1 MAEVRK
7 NKKNAKY
14 DIDNINTSKSSK
26 KEVKKVNEKKNT
38 KMNKTKKDNKNS
50 FVENVKNFFREV
62 KGEFDKIHWLGKN
75 DMIRYSIA
83 TIMFVIFC
91 SLFFYLIN
99 ILFALVQSLI

>member
-1 MAEVRK
+1 MKGDIMAEVRK

-14 DIDNINTSKSSK
+14 DIDNINSCKSSK

-38 KMNKTKKDNKNS
+38 K
-50 FVENVKNFFREV
+50 V
-62 KGEFDKIHWLGKN
+62 
-75 DMIRYSIA
+75 IRYSIA
-83 TIMFVIFC
+83 TIMFIIFC